1 MMNHANR
8 EQLRGRQRQPVPMIG
23 RGHRLLRN
31 GCAVALGLIALLA
44 GCNQAMDDQP
54 RYEALERSSFFKDE
68 KVSRDFVPGTVARG
82 QLRIDRHLYEG
93 LESGGPATSLPA
105 ALTLTEDFL
114 ERGRERYEIFCAV
127 CHDRAGTGAGIVVR
141 RGYPQ
146 PPSLHITR
154 LQEAPLGHFYDV
166 ITNGIRKMPAYASQ
180 IPVEDRWAI
189 VAYIRVLQKSQYL
202 ELAEAPEDIQNAVT
216 E

>member
-1 MMNHANR
+1 MNEANR
-8 EQLRGRQRQPVPMIG
+8 EQLGSRRCQPVPMIG
-23 RGHRLLRN
+23 PGLLRS
-31 GCAVALGLIALLA
+31 CWAIAFLPGLVALLA

-54 RYEALERSSFFKDE
+54 RYEALERSSFFEDG

-93 LESGGPATSLPA
+93 LEGGGPATSLPA

-127 CHDRAGTGAGIVVR
+127 CHDRAGTGAGIIVR

-166 ITNGIRKMPAYASQ
+166 ITNGIRKMPPYASQ

-202 ELAEAPEDIQNAVT
+202 ELAEAPEDIRNAVT